1 MAVSYD
7 QREVLDLLLD
17 RALAVAE
24 TRSSDA
30 AVNRQLV
37 CVRLLVMVEAVRGAG
52 GRRVTLPGGGESQHS
67 KKYTLLSVNFA
78 IFARCRLQ

>member
-1 MAVSYD
+1 MAMSYD

-67 KKYTLLSVNFA
+67 KNILCS
-78 IFARCRLQ
+78 Q